1 MQDNNLN
8 FAKIVS
14 IPTLFSWSQAY
25 NAGKLF
31 AVLSLNRK
39 TESDEKDYLNL
50 LGKEILETLEQEYFT
65 LETKDLNSIK
75 NAVLV
80 TSKKIPDEV
89 DSSLVVTSVIGNI
102 LYAYIFGK
110 GKVSLKRDGQI
121 ATILEKSG
129 EDDEI
134 KTSSGYLKPK
144 DVIVVQTREFSEQ
157 VSQDVLSTTIDS
169 QTPDEIVETLAP
181 ALQEKGEGG
190 ASAIILKY
198 IGEEV
203 ENKEV
208 ENGDTEEVIAIG
220 DEAEVEEEKE
230 ETNDT
235 DEESS
240 DEKEDGDEKEET
252 IRTLD
257 DLDETKEE
265 EELREEKLVEVRKEN
280 LFFPVLD
287 RVKSMKYDGNHSRR
301 VIMTV
306 VAILIILFIG
316 SVFLAIKKQND
327 AKTQSAFN
335 EIYVEAQKK
344 YEEGQNLLGLNE
356 SLAKDSFTTAKDLL
370 EDGKSKFS
378 KGSGEEKKI
387 EELLSKVNDSLSETS
402 GEAPIKATEAKSDA
416 SDYLSYQLDN
426 SGVSFAKEDST
437 LYILKNDGI
446 YSTPLGQDS
455 EKKIVEE
462 DLLGNNPVSVSG
474 YIGRL
479 YVLDKGEQIYKLTK
493 SGTTYTSSDYFTG
506 DVNLDSA
513 VSISIDG
520 SIWVLSSSG
529 KVDKYTRGE
538 SDDLSISGLDK
549 GLKSPT
555 KIYTDSDID
564 NVYILDRGNSR
575 VVVIDKEG
583 KYVSQYASDVIKNAK
598 DFDIS
603 ETDKKIYV
611 LSGNKIYEINLK

>member
-80 TSKKIPDEV
+80 TSKKIPDDV

-144 DVIVVQTREFSEQ
+144 DVIVVQTREFSEH

-203 ENKEV
+203 ENSGV
-208 ENGDTEEVIAIG
+208 ENDESEKIIAIG
-220 DEAEVEEEKE
+220 DNTEVEEK
-230 ETNDT
+230 DKDDDIH
-235 DEESS
+235 DEGS
-240 DEKEDGDEKEET
+240 DEKEDKEET

-265 EELREEKLVEVRKEN
+265 EESREEKLVEVRKEN

-344 YEEGQNLLGLNE
+344 YEEGQNLVGLNE

-378 KGSGEEKKI
+378 KGSNEEKKI
-387 EELLSKVNDSLSETS
+387 QELLSKVNESLSETS
-402 GEAPIKATEAKSDA
+402 GETSIKATEAKSDA

-455 EKKIVEE
+455 EKKIAEE
-462 DLLGNNPVSVSG
+462 DLLGDNPVSVAG

-493 SGTTYTSSDYFTG
+493 SGSTYTSSDYFTG

-513 VSISIDG
+513 VSIAIDG

-549 GLKSPT
+549 GLSSPT

-575 VVVIDKEG
+575 VVVIDKDG
-583 KYVSQYASDVIKNAK
+583 KYVSQYPSDVIKNAK

-603 ETDKKIYV
+603 ESDKKIYV